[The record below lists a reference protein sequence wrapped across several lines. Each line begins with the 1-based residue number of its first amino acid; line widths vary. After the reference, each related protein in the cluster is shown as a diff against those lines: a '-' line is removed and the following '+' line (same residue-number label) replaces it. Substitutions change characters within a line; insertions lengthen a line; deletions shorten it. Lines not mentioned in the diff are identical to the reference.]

1 MNPAITRME
10 QDKGIYLDWNR
21 IKGQSRR
28 NPAITRMERDKGIY
42 LDWNRIKRQSRMNP
56 AITRMEQDKET
67 LSYTWAINTKK
78 NYVRKS
84 VSPSRSQGFWLE
96 PEPEPI

>member
-1 MNPAITRME
+1 
-10 QDKGIYLDWNR
+10 
-21 IKGQSRR
+21 
-28 NPAITRMERDKGIY
+28 MERDKGIY

-84 VSPSRSQGFWLE
+84 VSPSRSQSE
-96 PEPEPI
+96 PRFLAGAGAGARADLNLSLSRSRYFGSAPAPFFVKRKTK